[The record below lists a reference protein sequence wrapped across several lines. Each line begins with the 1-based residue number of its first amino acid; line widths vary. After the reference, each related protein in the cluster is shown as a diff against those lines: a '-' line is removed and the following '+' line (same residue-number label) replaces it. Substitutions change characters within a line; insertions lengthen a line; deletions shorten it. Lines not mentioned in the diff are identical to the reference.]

1 MDERQPATAGSSPS
15 NSSHRHHAAWGAMFA
30 GAALSVYGWT
40 RKSMSGAALG
50 VAGGA
55 IALKAASA
63 GPIAD
68 MIGTE
73 RSCCCSML
81 IMHNAAELYAFWKDT
96 SKALLWMGH
105 IASVV
110 RTDDTHIRWTRSHQ
124 EADALEWITE
134 VTQDLPNS
142 RIAWKA
148 TKGAEGNHEISG
160 EVEFHPMPHDRGTRV
175 SVTLRYKL
183 RAGLLHAAAPT
194 VIGENPQE
202 EMRENLRRFKMLIEA
217 GEIATTEG
225 QSHGPR
231 KTKPKLLE
239 TILRE
244 EPKPRAASA

>member
-1 MDERQPATAGSSPS
+1 
-15 NSSHRHHAAWGAMFA
+15 
-30 GAALSVYGWT
+30 
-40 RKSMSGAALG
+40 MSGAALG

-73 RSCCCSML
+73 RSCCCSVL
-81 IMHNAAELYAFWKDT
+81 IMRNAEELYAVWKDT
-96 SKALLWMGH
+96 SKTPLWMRH

-110 RTDDTHIRWTRSHQ
+110 RIDDTHTRWTRSLQ
-124 EADALEWITE
+124 DTDALEWIAE

-142 RIAWKA
+142 RIAWKT
-148 TKGAEGNHEISG
+148 TKGVDGSHEISG
-160 EVEFHPMPHDRGTRV
+160 EVEFHPMPHNRGTRI
-175 SVTLRYKL
+175 SVTFRYKL
-183 RAGLLHAAAPT
+183 RAGLLHAAASA

-202 EMRENLRRFKMLIEA
+202 EMRENLRRFKMLMEA
-217 GEIATTEG
+217 GEIATIEG

-231 KTKPKLLE
+231 KTKPKIME

-244 EPKPRAASA
+244 EPKLRAASAQAS